1 MTITFDKID
10 LGKVSKEDKKSIDSI
25 LNISPYAS
33 IFHTVLWNKLLI
45 EESKLRNI
53 TLIALSDGNPVA
65 FCTFYESPEYKRKIS
80 SMNSTLEKYYTIY
93 GGPIS
98 IPGYEMVI
106 PKLLVEF
113 EKYAKGN
120 YFLIRTV
127 PNYPVEILQSAGYK
141 YSEEF
146 ASIIDLQKGE
156 DELFQKIHRDERT
169 SIRKAIRSG
178 VTITEGTSLEF
189 DSFYSLYSS
198 LYRSINKRLDQKKN
212 IISKRYCR
220 RIWEEFSRRN
230 QAVMLVGRMGNHI
243 TNCSISLCY
252 KNTLYAWLLGTD
264 WEYRP
269 YKVDALMVWENIKWG
284 NEHGYKFFD
293 LCDIKRP
300 SAADFKR
307 KFGGI
312 DTPFYFARK
321 KPRSYYWN
329 RLSFYLNHPKSFID
343 RKLRNY

>member
-10 LGKVSKEDKKSIDSI
+10 LGKVSKEDKKSIESI

-106 PKLLVEF
+106 PKLLIEC

-120 YFLIRTV
+120 SFLVKTV
-127 PNYPVEILQSAGYK
+127 PNYPIEILQSAGYS
-141 YSEEF
+141 YSE
-146 ASIIDLQKGE
+146 ALTTIIDLQKGE
-156 DELFQKIHRDERT
+156 EELFQNLHRDKRKE
-169 SIRKAIRSG
+169 IRKAIRSG
-178 VTITEGTSLEF
+178 VTITEGTSSEF

-198 LYRSINKRLDQKKN
+198 LYRSINKRLDQKLN

-230 QAVMLVGRMGNHI
+230 QAVMVLGRMGNHI
-243 TNCSISLCY
+243 TNCIIILCF
-252 KNTLYAWLLGTD
+252 KDTMYAWIIGTD
-264 WEYRP
+264 WQYRP
-269 YKVDALMVWENIKWG
+269 YKVDALAYWAAIKWG
-284 NEHGYKFFD
+284 NEHGYKFLD
-293 LCDIKRP
+293 LCDINRP
-300 SAADFKR
+300 SAAIFKR
-307 KFGGI
+307 KFGGT
-312 DTPFYFARK
+312 DTPFYFAMK

-329 RLSFYLNHPKSFID
+329 RLCFYLSHHKNLFKRIC
-343 RKLRNY
+343 RR